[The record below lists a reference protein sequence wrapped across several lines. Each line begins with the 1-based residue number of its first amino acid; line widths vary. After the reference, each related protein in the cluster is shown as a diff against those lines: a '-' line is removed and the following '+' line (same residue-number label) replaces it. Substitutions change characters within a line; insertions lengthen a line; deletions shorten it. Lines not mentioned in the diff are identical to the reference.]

1 MCQFGVIQNMVIL
14 DSLRKF
20 IFCFKFL
27 KSDKNNE
34 VSIKVKKENS
44 CFLFYRENYLL
55 AKVGF

>member
-34 VSIKVKKENS
+34 VSIKVKNENS